1 MMISKQDELNSQRLS
16 RWSTARSDY
25 DRQWMT
31 FIGALVVVDALV
43 ISGTLAL
50 AYLLRIS
57 SGLLAYDAPYD
68 AGAYRALSLTSV
80 PLWLILFAVFGL
92 YRRDILLGG
101 IAEYRHVIKACTGG
115 IIALIVL
122 SFMWRSLAEV

>member
-1 MMISKQDELNSQRLS
+1 MMISKLDKVNSRRLS
-16 RWSTARSDY
+16 RWFAARSDY
-25 DRQWMT
+25 DRRWT
-31 FIGALVVVDALV
+31 AFIGALVVVDALV
-43 ISGTLAL
+43 ISSTLAL

-68 AGAYRALSLTSV
+68 TGAYRALSLTSV

-101 IAEYRHVIKACTGG
+101 IAEYRHVVKACTGG
-115 IIALIVL
+115 IIAL
-122 SFMWRSLAEV
+122 